1 MCLFILALHR
11 FVFIHSFADSF
22 CFRSQ
27 CHRLCFQCVHSLCS
41 QYNSSLPHSSHIFMT
56 EHSAGRWLQTKRSSS
71 RGDWEKWL
79 RQIDESPFIQ
89 TRGPTW
95 TIYWDKEKEKKK
107 KKRVCGSLANSKKI
121 EGWWDWIWCY
131 QSSFKEKKNWGT
143 CHMLLLYV
151 RHILAFCVFC
161 LIQLVCL
168 FLLQYA
174 GCVGTALDACHVQC
188 FVRECRCLKLNH
200 LERDIFGWKPTN
212 HHNMTVLWGS
222 HALTS

>member
-1 MCLFILALHR
+1 M
-11 FVFIHSFADSF
+11 
-22 CFRSQ
+22 
-27 CHRLCFQCVHSLCS
+27 
-41 QYNSSLPHSSHIFMT
+41 
-56 EHSAGRWLQTKRSSS
+56 
-71 RGDWEKWL
+71 
-79 RQIDESPFIQ
+79 
-89 TRGPTW
+89 
-95 TIYWDKEKEKKK
+95 
-107 KKRVCGSLANSKKI
+107 CGSLANSKKI

-131 QSSFKEKKNWGT
+131 QSSFKEKKNGGK

-151 RHILAFCVFC
+151 RHILAFYVFC

-212 HHNMTVLWGS
+212 HHNMTVLWGVTRTYKLRIS
-222 HALTS
+222 KDFLLFTTREYLHWNHVWKKVNNNKEHPDQKLERMLLQGQVGHWRLCHLPPYWSAANGHQALTLAVSFFCHLPLICLCVAFRALLCLLCASLCVFEILRSSEKP